1 MSMWFLEWEKN
12 TEEHEKKCRKWECL
26 AFFCF
31 MIAVAAMFLTE
42 KVLYDGV
49 VETNTGVFLS
59 GVIGVAIAFFLERDS
74 LKIKM
79 KKERNRKK
87 EYLLLLI
94 VTAGIFGISAVD
106 GQVLKIVQWVCL
118 VPVVMW
124 LQNLLDEDRYD
135 KNLVYSFALVVVS
148 LVMLV
153 TTVFAPRLMG
163 YRNVYAAERTVT
175 AEGYEDVEYLGW
187 LYGRWMY
194 QDAVDKSFYEEE
206 MQEKQY
212 YMVFGRKDGEPYR
225 FLIDPKGGDILI
237 TATEAEE
244 PELGNW
250 YRSREGGM

>member
-1 MSMWFLEWEKN
+1 MWFLEWEN
-12 TEEHEKKCRKWECL
+12 STEEQEKKCRKWECL

-31 MIAVAAMFLTE
+31 VVAVAAMFLTE
-42 KVLYDGV
+42 KELYDGV

-59 GVIGVAIAFFLERDS
+59 GVIGVAIAFFMERDS
-74 LKIKM
+74 LKIKI

-94 VTAGIFGISAVD
+94 ITTGIFGISSID

-124 LQNLLDEDRYD
+124 LQNLIDEDRYD

-148 LVMLV
+148 LIMLV
-153 TTVFAPRLMG
+153 TTVFGPRLLG
-163 YRNVYAAERTVT
+163 YQNVYTAERTVT
-175 AEGYEDVEYLGW
+175 AEGYEEAEYLGW